1 MINELLLK
9 NAADKLRREM
19 KSENPSEPYTM
30 IQGKVAEALGSFC
43 KQEPKI
49 ARAILEKKESFAECC
64 KNILRD
70 TQTDRYI
77 SDFKAYQRA
86 VEFYLPEAKIEFNM
100 SVSVG
105 GGVGKISLIDLL
117 N

>member
-1 MINELLLK
+1 MKELLLK

-19 KSENPSEPYTM
+19 KSENPNEPYTM
-30 IQGKVAEALGSFC
+30 IQKKVAEALDEFC

-49 ARAILEKKESFAECC
+49 AEAIIKSKNTFMECC

-70 TQTDRYI
+70 TKTERYI

-86 VEFYLPEAKIEFNM
+86 VEFYIPEAKVTFNM
-100 SVSVG
+100 QVSIG
-105 GGVGKISLIDLL
+105 NTSGTISLMDLM
-117 N
+117 

>member
-1 MINELLLK
+1 MKELLLK

-19 KSENPSEPYTM
+19 KSENPSDPHTM
-30 IQGKVAEALGSFC
+30 IQSKVAEALDVFC
-43 KQEPKI
+43 KQEPKL
-49 ARAILEKKESFAECC
+49 AEAIIKSQKTFAECC

-86 VEFYLPEAKIEFNM
+86 VEFYVPDAKVEFSM
-100 SVSVG
+100 SVSIG
-105 GGVGKISLIDLL
+105 GGIGKISLMDLVE
-117 N
+117 

>member
-19 KSENPSEPYTM
+19 KSENPLEPYTM
-30 IQGKVAEALGSFC
+30 IQNKVAEALDSFC
-43 KQEPKI
+43 KQEPRI
-49 ARAILEKKESFAECC
+49 AKAILEKKESFADCC

-86 VEFYLPEAKIEFNM
+86 VEFYVPDAKVEFSM
-100 SVSVG
+100 SVSIG
-105 GGVGKISLIDLL
+105 GGIGKISLMDLL
-117 N
+117 E